1 MELWFLVLCSF
12 LNSTRTHS
20 MCWLFFS
27 FCLKVNWWNSD
38 LSIKVRLFGYI
49 FSHCAVFNNVMVTF
63 VEMSTAVL
71 HTLLLNTSFF
81 AYIFFFPQGSP
92 PLFFSATFSLGKSE
106 TDLLPE
112 LSKKWKRPKRRTW
125 ISFLSSGTKL
135 VGNQKWREFPSV
147 VHSEVEERLRSSR
160 FSAPSQFLK
169 LENVRK
175 AWLTSYHLGWY
186 ITIFTS
192 LMAAVCS

>member
-1 MELWFLVLCSF
+1 MLGF
-12 LNSTRTHS
+12 
-20 MCWLFFS
+20 FFS
-27 FCLKVNWWNSD
+27 FCLKINWWNSD

-49 FSHCAVFNNVMVTF
+49 YSHCAVFYNCNGHICRDVNCSLTYIAAKYIIF
-63 VEMSTAVL
+63 CL
-71 HTLLLNTSFF
+71 HFF
-81 AYIFFFPQGSP
+81 LSSRESP

-125 ISFLSSGTKL
+125 ISFLSSGTKF

>member
-1 MELWFLVLCSF
+1 MIFGLHKDPQCVLASIFFHFLFEIQLMEQWF
-12 LNSTRTHS
+12 
-20 MCWLFFS
+20 
-27 FCLKVNWWNSD
+27 VNQSW
-38 LSIKVRLFGYI
+38 LFGYI

-125 ISFLSSGTKL
+125 ISFLSSGTKF